1 MKKPI
6 RIAHV
11 IGNMNSGGVESVIMN
26 YYRAI
31 DKTQI
36 QFDFFV
42 HETSSFPQRAE
53 IEQLGGRYFLIPR
66 YSSVLRYQRTLT
78 RLLREN
84 KYYIV
89 HSHINTLNVFPLFA
103 AFLAGIPVRICHNH
117 STAYWGERGKALIK
131 YILRPFAKV
140 FATDYFACGEKAGRW
155 LYGDRRFQRGKVH
168 ILPNAIDPERYQFD
182 IGARGIL
189 RAECGIAADTLVV
202 GHIGRFTYAK
212 NHAFLLD
219 VFAALHKELPN
230 SVLLLAGEG
239 ELEPQIRNKVQMLG
253 LSQCVRFLGVRDD
266 VNKLYSAM
274 DVFCLPSHFEGM
286 PVVLVE
292 AQASGLP
299 CVISDRVADE
309 IESAH
314 LIQRLAGSETID
326 AWVQALI
333 SAKSTERK
341 SGARLAEYDISIQAE
356 RLTRF
361 YLSKRGCS
369 DE

>member
-1 MKKPI
+1 
-6 RIAHV
+6 
-11 IGNMNSGGVESVIMN
+11 SVIMN

-53 IEQLGGRYFLIPR
+53 IEQLGGRYFLTPP
-66 YSSVLRYQRTLT
+66 YSSVFKYQKTLT

-84 KYYIV
+84 QYYIV
-89 HSHINTLNVFPLFA
+89 HSHINTLNVFSLFA
-103 AFLAGIPVRICHNH
+103 AFLAGVPVRICHNH
-117 STAYWGERGKALIK
+117 STVYWGERGKALIK
-131 YILRPFAKV
+131 YILRPLAKI
-140 FATDYFACGEKAGRW
+140 FATEYFACGEKAGRW
-155 LYGDRRFQRGKVH
+155 FYGDRRFQRGKVQ

-182 IGARGIL
+182 IGARETL
-189 RAECGIAADTLVV
+189 RAEYGIAPDTLVV
-202 GHIGRFTYAK
+202 GHVGRFTYAK
-212 NHAFLLD
+212 NHTFLLD
-219 VFAALHKELPN
+219 VFAALHKEQPD

-239 ELEPQIRNKVQMLG
+239 ELEPQIRMKAQALDLN
-253 LSQCVRFLGVRDD
+253 QCVRFLGVRDD

-274 DVFCLPSHFEGM
+274 DVFFLPSHFEGM

-299 CVISDRVADE
+299 CVISDRVTDE
-309 IESAH
+309 MKSEH
-314 LIQRLAGSETID
+314 LIQRLAGSESID

-333 SAKSTERK
+333 SARRTERK
-341 SGARLAEYDISIQAE
+341 SGVRLAEYDISIQAE
-356 RLTRF
+356 RLTRY
-361 YLSKRGCS
+361 YLSKRGFA